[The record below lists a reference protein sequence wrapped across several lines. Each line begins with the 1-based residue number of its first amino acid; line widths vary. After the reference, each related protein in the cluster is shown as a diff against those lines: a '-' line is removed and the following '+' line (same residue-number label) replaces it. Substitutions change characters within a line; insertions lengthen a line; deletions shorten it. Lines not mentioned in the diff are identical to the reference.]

1 MNRKDFNLIAA
12 TLGEFRG
19 MGADELLDE
28 MAETFANK
36 LAFTNAQFDHERF
49 INATR

>member
-19 MGADELLDE
+19 LGADELLDE
-28 MAETFANK
+28 MAEVFARK
-36 LAFTNAQFDHERF
+36 LAFTNSLFDHERF
-49 INATR
+49 IDATH